1 MGYLIIAL
9 VTFHRT
15 LTTKINFFFKL
26 FFLPVAVGIAF
37 ILWYDE
43 ENLILL
49 RLLSIYIE
57 KRKWGYYA
65 RKQRRMGLKSRVYI
79 SIRWVRNRN
88 WRDLE
93 TALCGCNCRRWRIFS
108 YCF

>member
-15 LTTKINFFFKL
+15 LTTKNFNFFL
-26 FFLPVAVGIAF
+26 SFFLPVAVGIAF

-57 KRKWGYYA
+57 KKE
-65 RKQRRMGLKSRVYI
+65 MGILCKKTEKNGAQKSGLY
-79 SIRWVRNRN
+79 
-88 WRDLE
+88 
-93 TALCGCNCRRWRIFS
+93 
-108 YCF
+108 

>member
-15 LTTKINFFFKL
+15 LTIGNFNFFLRL
-26 FFLPVAVGIAF
+26 FLLVVIGIAF

-57 KRKWGYYA
+57 KRKWGILCKKTEKNGA
-65 RKQRRMGLKSRVYI
+65 QKS
-79 SIRWVRNRN
+79 
-88 WRDLE
+88 DL
-93 TALCGCNCRRWRIFS
+93 
-108 YCF
+108 Y

>member
-15 LTTKINFFFKL
+15 LTIGNFNFFKL
-26 FFLPVAVGIAF
+26 FLLVVIGIAF

-65 RKQRRMGLKSRVYI
+65 RK
-79 SIRWVRNRN
+79 
-88 WRDLE
+88 
-93 TALCGCNCRRWRIFS
+93 
-108 YCF
+108 

>member
-15 LTTKINFFFKL
+15 LTKILTFFKL
-26 FFLPVAVGIAF
+26 FLLVVIGIAF

-65 RKQRRMGLKSRVYI
+65 RK
-79 SIRWVRNRN
+79 
-88 WRDLE
+88 
-93 TALCGCNCRRWRIFS
+93 
-108 YCF
+108 

>member
-1 MGYLIIAL
+1 ML
-9 VTFHRT
+9 VV
-15 LTTKINFFFKL
+15 I
-26 FFLPVAVGIAF
+26 GIAF

-65 RKQRRMGLKSRVYI
+65 RK
-79 SIRWVRNRN
+79 
-88 WRDLE
+88 
-93 TALCGCNCRRWRIFS
+93 
-108 YCF
+108 